1 MPSNSLDVKQES
13 TMDIDENEDDS
24 DKCSEPPS
32 FAAALGLH
40 RVGTAL
46 PAKKTQPS
54 QPIQVLNARGMP
66 ARIRKKNRL
75 FFDDDIIND
84 KPKLSPSKK
93 TSSTSVA
100 LSKSPPTKSPGKML
114 KKRKSFALKLAAAK
128 QAKQSV
134 SKKVSRSSTPD
145 LFDDEDYDNPDED
158 DDEDSTPAPST
169 IIAKRQPVK
178 IEANRKVGQTLGLRL
193 RNLLKLPKAH
203 KWVSYEYFYSYID
216 RPLFLSENDFQTCL
230 RESFPTLKTRML
242 TRNEWSRIRKLM
254 GKPRRCSP
262 AFFAE
267 ERRELCK
274 RRHKIRLLQSRKP
287 GPDIA
292 ANCKDLPNEIP
303 LPLPVATKVTARL
316 RVPQDGIFT
325 GSIDAVDSLSS
336 VYRITFDRP
345 GLGTHS
351 VPDYEV
357 IATDYNETMPI
368 SSIVRD
374 TRGKV
379 VSNAA
384 QKVAGISGA
393 LDIKTTGLNSL
404 NKSDP
409 LLGSEIFKSSG
420 LKSVVYPKETIG
432 GFQLKLLEL
441 IIRAKKTL
449 NAKKTKLQRLKNMN
463 NEAEMYKSAGEI
475 YPEDYQRRYASIV
488 IGTEKLNRDMQDYLN
503 SIQEHARDLV
513 KEPQA
518 VAMLAPTYLREKCKE
533 LAIDSLQKNNTDE
546 SIQNSSML
554 RLITDLATI
563 MWIASNLT
571 NDDQSTYVL
580 KVLEGYMEEAKSRL
594 EPENVTAFLK
604 NVQVHVRQI
613 EVDLGSS
620 AVSNLVFGR

>member
-1 MPSNSLDVKQES
+1 MPLNNFDSEIKQEPA
-13 TMDIDENEDDS
+13 MDIDENEAES

-93 TSSTSVA
+93 TASPSA
-100 LSKSPPTKSPGKML
+100 AGSKSPTKSPGRML

-128 QAKQSV
+128 QAKQANKQSAA
-134 SKKVSRSSTPD
+134 KKVSRSSTPD
-145 LFDDEDYDNPDED
+145 LFEDED
-158 DDEDSTPAPST
+158 DDNPDDEDSFPAPPK
-169 IIAKRQPVK
+169 IIAERQPAKV
-178 IEANRKVGQTLGLRL
+178 EVNRKVGQTLGLRL

-230 RESFPTLKTRML
+230 RESFPNLKTRML
-242 TRNEWSRIRKLM
+242 TRHEWSRIRKLM

-292 ANCKDLPNEIP
+292 ANCKDLPAEIP

-357 IATDYNETMPI
+357 IASDYNETMPI
-368 SSIVRD
+368 TSIVRD

-379 VSNAA
+379 VAGVPH
-384 QKVAGISGA
+384 KVAG
-393 LDIKTTGLNSL
+393 DIKTAGLNSL

-420 LKSVVYPKETIG
+420 LRSVVYPKETIG

-503 SIQEHARDLV
+503 SIHEHARDLV

-518 VAMLAPTYLREKCKE
+518 VAMLAPSYLREKCKE
-533 LAIDSLQKNNTDE
+533 LAADSLQKNNTDE